1 MTLVKA
7 RPEASLHEAP
17 RKSPSAFWGITLL
30 AFVGLTLLGSVAIPA
45 RQTILIARLMRKTTD
60 VLAPARLL
68 VEEIQSGL
76 AEEFAALQ
84 GYALS
89 GNGALLP
96 RYRATADD
104 DDRRV
109 TALER
114 LATRFDTTATRRA
127 RALRTDIG
135 DWRRLNDTMI
145 AQRGSRD
152 QFAAALVAG
161 QARYDSSLSEISK
174 LSSFFTAE
182 TAARDD
188 RIRALEHLSIV
199 VNAALVLAAPAFGAG
214 ESRRLRLVSDIASAA
229 LRRVDGRAAV
239 QRALRDARGRA
250 RREAALREAAEAL
263 AGAYTADEVMQR
275 IVRAALD
282 SMRARGAF
290 VEQIVVRADNP
301 PDVVVC
307 AAAGTGVP
315 PLGSTCQ
322 LHGSYMELVTTSG
335 EPALIADL
343 AQRERSGTLDTMP
356 DVAGSAIVVPLGD
369 VMAPMGALCVLNS
382 ARGSFRSDD
391 LARAGI
397 FGNLAALAYEKA
409 RLLEA
414 AQERRRALERVI
426 QSRSRL
432 MRGFSHDVKN
442 PIGAADGFAELLS
455 IGVYGELSARQA
467 ASIARMRSSIRAG
480 LALINELHELA
491 SAETGTIALSSE
503 PVDLADLVHT
513 LGEEYSAAALA
524 RGLALSVDAGSTRI
538 IITTDGARVRQVA
551 SNLLSNALKYTAHG
565 SVLVRARQ
573 MPAEPFGDAVSW
585 ALVEVTDTGP
595 GIPPDKKDYIFEEFS
610 RLGGGDTPGAGLG
623 LAISKLLAQA
633 LGGRITVESEVGRV
647 STFTLWL
654 PLQRRTEDS

>member
-17 RKSPSAFWGITLL
+17 HKSPSAFWGITLL
-30 AFVGLTLLGSVAIPA
+30 AFVGLTLLGSVVIPA

-89 GNGALLP
+89 GNGALLL
-96 RYRATADD
+96 RYRAIADD

-199 VNAALVLAAPAFGAG
+199 VNAALVLAALVATCGVLVLVLR
-214 ESRRLRLVSDIASAA
+214 ERRLSAA
-229 LRRVDGRAAV
+229 LHRRIAEES
-239 QRALRDARGRA
+239 ALRQLA
-250 RREAALREAAEAL
+250 RRLSAVVTRDEAL

-275 IVRAALD
+275 IVRDALD

-290 VEQIVVRADNP
+290 VEQIVVRADDP

-369 VMAPMGALCVLNS
+369 VMAPMGALCVLHS

-513 LGEEYSAAALA
+513 LGEEDSAAALA

-633 LGGRITVESEVGRV
+633 LGGRITVESEVGRG

>member
-1 MTLVKA
+1 
-7 RPEASLHEAP
+7 
-17 RKSPSAFWGITLL
+17 
-30 AFVGLTLLGSVAIPA
+30 
-45 RQTILIARLMRKTTD
+45 
-60 VLAPARLL
+60 
-68 VEEIQSGL
+68 
-76 AEEFAALQ
+76 
-84 GYALS
+84 
-89 GNGALLP
+89 
-96 RYRATADD
+96 
-104 DDRRV
+104 
-109 TALER
+109 
-114 LATRFDTTATRRA
+114 
-127 RALRTDIG
+127 
-135 DWRRLNDTMI
+135 MI

-199 VNAALVLAAPAFGAG
+199 VNAALVLAALVATCGVLVLVLR
-214 ESRRLRLVSDIASAA
+214 ERRLSAA
-229 LRRVDGRAAV
+229 LHRRIAEES
-239 QRALRDARGRA
+239 ALRQLA
-250 RREAALREAAEAL
+250 RRLSTVVTRDQAL

-275 IVRAALD
+275 IVRDALD

-290 VEQIVVRADNP
+290 VEQIVVRADDP

-322 LHGSYMELVTTSG
+322 LHGSYTELVTTSG

-369 VMAPMGALCVLNS
+369 VMAPMGALCVLHS

-633 LGGRITVESEVGRV
+633 LGGRITVESEVGRG

>member
-17 RKSPSAFWGITLL
+17 HKSPSAFWGITLL

-199 VNAALVLAAPAFGAG
+199 VNAALVLAALVATCGVLVLVLR
-214 ESRRLRLVSDIASAA
+214 ERRLSAA
-229 LRRVDGRAAV
+229 LHRRIAEES
-239 QRALRDARGRA
+239 ALRQLA
-250 RREAALREAAEAL
+250 RRLSAVVTRDEAL

-275 IVRAALD
+275 IVRDALD

-290 VEQIVVRADNP
+290 VEQIVVRADDP

-322 LHGSYMELVTTSG
+322 LHGSYTELVTTSG

-369 VMAPMGALCVLNS
+369 VMAPMGALCVLHS

-633 LGGRITVESEVGRV
+633 LGGRITVESEVGRG

>member
-17 RKSPSAFWGITLL
+17 HKSPSAFWGITLL

-199 VNAALVLAAPAFGAG
+199 VNAALVLAALVATCGVLVLVLR
-214 ESRRLRLVSDIASAA
+214 ERRLSAA
-229 LRRVDGRAAV
+229 LHRRIAEES
-239 QRALRDARGRA
+239 ALRQLA
-250 RREAALREAAEAL
+250 RRLSAVVTRDEAL

-275 IVRAALD
+275 IVRDALD

-290 VEQIVVRADNP
+290 VEQIVVRADDP

-322 LHGSYMELVTTSG
+322 LHGSYTELVTTSG

-369 VMAPMGALCVLNS
+369 VMAPMGALCVLHS

-513 LGEEYSAAALA
+513 LGEEDSAAALA

>member
-30 AFVGLTLLGSVAIPA
+30 AFVGLTLLGSVVIPA

-199 VNAALVLAAPAFGAG
+199 VNAALVLAALVATCGVLVLVLR
-214 ESRRLRLVSDIASAA
+214 ERRLSAA
-229 LRRVDGRAAV
+229 LHRRIAEES
-239 QRALRDARGRA
+239 ALRQLA
-250 RREAALREAAEAL
+250 RRLSAVVTRDEAL

-275 IVRAALD
+275 IVRDALD

-322 LHGSYMELVTTSG
+322 LHGSYTELVTTSG

-369 VMAPMGALCVLNS
+369 VMAPMGALCVLHS

-633 LGGRITVESEVGRV
+633 LGGRITVESEVGRG